1 MQSQHTLEDLREQK
15 RAVLTALGIPGLP
28 ADEEAIYRETI
39 ASIDAEINALNRSG
53 AAQAARPTRPT
64 PQAPKQ
70 GQHAAPSQA
79 FQSRTIIAGGF
90 ESTAEPITSKIAQ
103 ANGSQKHNPTITI
116 TWSDG
121 YELTLDE
128 TDATNRFRS
137 TLRDAVALQC
147 VQKNRIEKM
156 WRWSTPW
163 RTVGFYQAL
172 TSFFGRQPTLQD
184 LGIQRPTEAQKA
196 VFEAIFQKSTETE
209 ILSK

>member
-1 MQSQHTLEDLREQK
+1 MITQQEAKADIARYEARLQDPSGLSDEQIRFYKEAIRRARLVLLNQSEQPAPAKPAPSIQKQPNAQSQKE
-15 RAVLTALGIPGLP
+15 
-28 ADEEAIYRETI
+28 
-39 ASIDAEINALNRSG
+39 
-53 AAQAARPTRPT
+53 
-64 PQAPKQ
+64 PK
-70 GQHAAPSQA
+70 P

-90 ESTAEPITSKIAQ
+90 ESTDGPITSKIAQ
-103 ANGSQKHNPTITI
+103 ANGSQNHNPTITI

-128 TDATNRFRS
+128 TDATNRFKS

-196 VFEAIFQKSTETE
+196 VFEAVFQKANETE
-209 ILSK
+209 IVKR